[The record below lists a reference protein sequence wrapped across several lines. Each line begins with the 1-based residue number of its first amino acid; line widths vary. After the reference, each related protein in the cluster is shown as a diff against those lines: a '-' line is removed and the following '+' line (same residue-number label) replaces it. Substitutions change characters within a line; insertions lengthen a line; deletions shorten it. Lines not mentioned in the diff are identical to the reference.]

1 MCHEHMED
9 LAVTLVLSV
18 LLVFLAMQDQPAQ
31 LGRMALKGLQV
42 IKESLGNLV
51 SRACQGLQACLAN
64 LAFHCHPGP
73 QYQVKTEPPDPQEPG
88 IPEQQALQAL
98 SVQQDAKVSSG
109 ILVSQVLLVL
119 IVLVLALLELKAPQ
133 GDLATQDQQVVPAI

>member
-31 LGRMALKGLQV
+31 LGRMVLEGLQV
-42 IKESLGNLV
+42 AKESLGNLV

-64 LAFHCHPGP
+64 LVFHCHPGP

-88 IPEQQALQAL
+88 IPEQRVLQAP
-98 SVQQDAKVSSG
+98 SVQQDAKVS
-109 ILVSQVLLVL
+109 
-119 IVLVLALLELKAPQ
+119 
-133 GDLATQDQQVVPAI
+133 

>member
-1 MCHEHMED
+1 M
-9 LAVTLVLSV
+9 
-18 LLVFLAMQDQPAQ
+18 
-31 LGRMALKGLQV
+31 
-42 IKESLGNLV
+42 

-64 LAFHCHPGP
+64 LVFHCHPGP

-88 IPEQQALQAL
+88 IPEQQALQAP

-119 IVLVLALLELKAPQ
+119 IVLVLDLLELKAPQ
-133 GDLATQDQQVVPAI
+133 GDLATQDQQVVPVI